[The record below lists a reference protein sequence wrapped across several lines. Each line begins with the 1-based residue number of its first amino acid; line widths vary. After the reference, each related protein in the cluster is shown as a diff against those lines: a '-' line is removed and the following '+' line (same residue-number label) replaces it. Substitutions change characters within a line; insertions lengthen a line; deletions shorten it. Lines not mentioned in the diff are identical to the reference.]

1 MKPKILLIDDEEGI
15 RKLLGISLRDAGY
28 PVSIASDGERGI
40 ALFQE
45 ESPEIILT
53 DLKMPGLDGI
63 EVLRRIKAMS
73 PDTEVIVIT
82 GHGEMEL
89 AIQSLQLD
97 ASDFITKPIHDEAL
111 FVALRR
117 AEEKLTMRRALKHY
131 NEELKNKVRE
141 ATEDLKK
148 NFALQEKLL
157 QSSLDAFIGTDR
169 EGKIILFNQS
179 AQRLSGYTVEELQG
193 IPDPLVRLVPEWS
206 AFVSQAIQGQE
217 IGKINNQCLIKRSS
231 LFCKTREAIPVWLSG
246 NLLLE
251 KGRIVG
257 GICCLQDQRE
267 MDRLQKEL
275 LRAERLAATGQ
286 TVAGMAHAIKNI
298 LGGLKGGRF
307 MVNKGLEI
315 KEMKY
320 VQDGWAMVERNIEKI
335 SQLTL
340 DLLSFC
346 KERDPEWKI
355 VQPNDL
361 IREVLEL
368 YRDQAA
374 ERGVRLKVDL
384 DETIAPLALDP
395 REIFQVLANL
405 VGNALDACTLGDYVP
420 PEPETIIRSRSLPE
434 GKILL
439 EVRDNGVG
447 MSEEVRKK
455 LFTIFFSTKGSRG
468 TGLGLLLSHKIV
480 QEHGGEIRVQ
490 SAPQQG
496 AVFQVILPLR
506 PLNDSTGCFLSAAEG
521 NA

>member
-28 PVSIASDGERGI
+28 PVSIAIDGERGI
-40 ALFQE
+40 ELFQE
-45 ESPEIILT
+45 ESPEIVLT
-53 DLKMPGLDGI
+53 DIKMPGMDGM

-97 ASDFITKPIHDEAL
+97 ASDFVTKPIHDEAL

-117 AEEKLTMRRALKHY
+117 AEEKLAWRRALKHY
-131 NEELKNKVRE
+131 NETLKTKVRE
-141 ATEDLKK
+141 ATEELK
-148 NFALQEKLL
+148 N
-157 QSSLDAFIGTDR
+157 
-169 EGKIILFNQS
+169 
-179 AQRLSGYTVEELQG
+179 
-193 IPDPLVRLVPEWS
+193 
-206 AFVSQAIQGQE
+206 
-217 IGKINNQCLIKRSS
+217 
-231 LFCKTREAIPVWLSG
+231 
-246 NLLLE
+246 
-251 KGRIVG
+251 
-257 GICCLQDQRE
+257 
-267 MDRLQKEL
+267 LQKEL

-320 VQDGWAMVERNIEKI
+320 LQDGWAMVERNIEKI

-361 IREVLEL
+361 IREVYEL

-374 ERGVRLKVDL
+374 ERGVRLKLDL
-384 DETIAPLALDP
+384 DEKMELLSLDP
-395 REIFQVLANL
+395 REMYQVLANL
-405 VGNALDACTLGDYVP
+405 VGNALDACTLGDGLP
-420 PEPETIIRSRSLPE
+420 SDPETIIRSRSLPE
-434 GKILL
+434 EKILL
-439 EVRDNGVG
+439 EVRDNGMG

-490 SAPQQG
+490 SSPQQG
-496 AVFQVILPLR
+496 ASFQVILPKRLR
-506 PLNDSTGCFLSAAEG
+506 SETATPPPPA
-521 NA
+521 

>member
-28 PVSIASDGERGI
+28 PVSIAIDGERGI
-40 ALFQE
+40 ELFQE
-45 ESPEIILT
+45 EAPEIVLT
-53 DLKMPGLDGI
+53 DIKMPGLDGI
-63 EVLRRIKAMS
+63 EVLRRVKAMS

-97 ASDFITKPIHDEAL
+97 ASDFVTKPIHDEAL

-117 AEEKLTMRRALKHY
+117 AEEKLAWRRALKHY
-131 NEELKNKVRE
+131 NETLKTKVRE
-141 ATEDLKK
+141 ATEELKK

-169 EGKIILFNQS
+169 EGKIILFNRS
-179 AQRLSGYTVEELQG
+179 AEMLSGYALEELQE
-193 IPDPLVRLVPEWS
+193 IPEPLNRLVPEWGE
-206 AFVSQAIQGQE
+206 FVSQAIQGQE
-217 IGKINNQCLIKRSS
+217 IGSIKNQCLAQRSI
-231 LFCKTREAIPVWLSG
+231 LICKTLENIPIQLSG

-251 KGRIVG
+251 NEQIIG
-257 GICCLQDQRE
+257 GICCLQDLRE

-275 LRAERLAATGQ
+275 LRSERLAATGQ

-320 VQDGWAMVERNIEKI
+320 LQDGWAMVERNIEKI

-346 KERDPEWKI
+346 KERDPEWEI

-361 IREVLEL
+361 IREVFEL

-374 ERGVRLKVDL
+374 ERGVRLNLDL
-384 DETIAPLALDP
+384 DEKMEPLALDP
-395 REIFQVLANL
+395 REMYQVLANL
-405 VGNALDACTLGDYVP
+405 VGNAIDACTLGDYTP
-420 PEPETIIRSRSLPE
+420 PEPETIICSRSLP
-434 GKILL
+434 GKKILL
-439 EVRDNGVG
+439 EIRDNGMG

-490 SAPQQG
+490 SSPQQG
-496 AVFQVILPLR
+496 AVFQVILPKRL
-506 PLNDSTGCFLSAAEG
+506 LTDMAAPPPSV
-521 NA
+521 

>member
-28 PVSIASDGERGI
+28 PVTIAIDGERGI
-40 ALFQE
+40 ELFQE
-45 ESPEIILT
+45 ESPEIVLT
-53 DLKMPGLDGI
+53 DIKMPGMDGM

-117 AEEKLTMRRALKHY
+117 AEEKLAWRRALKHY
-131 NEELKNKVRE
+131 NETLKTKVRE
-141 ATEDLKK
+141 ATEELK
-148 NFALQEKLL
+148 N
-157 QSSLDAFIGTDR
+157 
-169 EGKIILFNQS
+169 
-179 AQRLSGYTVEELQG
+179 
-193 IPDPLVRLVPEWS
+193 
-206 AFVSQAIQGQE
+206 
-217 IGKINNQCLIKRSS
+217 
-231 LFCKTREAIPVWLSG
+231 
-246 NLLLE
+246 
-251 KGRIVG
+251 
-257 GICCLQDQRE
+257 
-267 MDRLQKEL
+267 LQKEL

-320 VQDGWAMVERNIEKI
+320 LQDGWAMVERNIEKI

-361 IREVLEL
+361 IREVYEL

-374 ERGVRLKVDL
+374 ERGVRLMLDL
-384 DETIAPLALDP
+384 DEKMELLSLDP
-395 REIFQVLANL
+395 REMYQVLANL
-405 VGNALDACTLGDYVP
+405 VGNAIDACTLGDGLP
-420 PEPETIIRSRSLPE
+420 SNPETIIRSRSLPE
-434 GKILL
+434 EKILL
-439 EVRDNGVG
+439 EVRDNGMG

-490 SAPQQG
+490 SSPQQG
-496 AVFQVILPLR
+496 ASFQVILPKRLR
-506 PLNDSTGCFLSAAEG
+506 SDTATPPPPA
-521 NA
+521 

>member
-28 PVSIASDGERGI
+28 PVTIAIDGERGI
-40 ALFQE
+40 ELFQE
-45 ESPEIILT
+45 ESPEIVLT
-53 DLKMPGLDGI
+53 DIKMPGMDGM

-97 ASDFITKPIHDEAL
+97 ASDFVTKPIHDEAL

-117 AEEKLTMRRALKHY
+117 AEEKLAWRRALKHY
-131 NEELKNKVRE
+131 NETLKTKVRE
-141 ATEDLKK
+141 ATEELK
-148 NFALQEKLL
+148 N
-157 QSSLDAFIGTDR
+157 
-169 EGKIILFNQS
+169 
-179 AQRLSGYTVEELQG
+179 
-193 IPDPLVRLVPEWS
+193 
-206 AFVSQAIQGQE
+206 
-217 IGKINNQCLIKRSS
+217 
-231 LFCKTREAIPVWLSG
+231 
-246 NLLLE
+246 
-251 KGRIVG
+251 
-257 GICCLQDQRE
+257 
-267 MDRLQKEL
+267 LQKEL

-320 VQDGWAMVERNIEKI
+320 LQDGWAMVERNIEKI

-361 IREVLEL
+361 IREVYEL

-374 ERGVRLKVDL
+374 ERGVRLMLDL
-384 DETIAPLALDP
+384 DEKMELLSLDP
-395 REIFQVLANL
+395 REMYQVLANL
-405 VGNALDACTLGDYVP
+405 VGNALDACTLGDGLP
-420 PEPETIIRSRSLPE
+420 SDPETIIRSRSLPE
-434 GKILL
+434 EKILL
-439 EVRDNGVG
+439 EVRDNGMG

-496 AVFQVILPLR
+496 ASFQVILPKRLR
-506 PLNDSTGCFLSAAEG
+506 SDTATPPPPA
-521 NA
+521 

>member
-28 PVSIASDGERGI
+28 PVTIAIDGERGI
-40 ALFQE
+40 ELFQE
-45 ESPEIILT
+45 ESPEIVLT
-53 DLKMPGLDGI
+53 DIKMPGMDGM

-73 PDTEVIVIT
+73 PETEVIVIT

-97 ASDFITKPIHDEAL
+97 ASDFVTKPIHDEAL

-117 AEEKLTMRRALKHY
+117 AEEKLAWRRALKHY
-131 NEELKNKVRE
+131 NETLKTKVRE
-141 ATEDLKK
+141 ATEELK
-148 NFALQEKLL
+148 N
-157 QSSLDAFIGTDR
+157 
-169 EGKIILFNQS
+169 
-179 AQRLSGYTVEELQG
+179 
-193 IPDPLVRLVPEWS
+193 
-206 AFVSQAIQGQE
+206 
-217 IGKINNQCLIKRSS
+217 
-231 LFCKTREAIPVWLSG
+231 
-246 NLLLE
+246 
-251 KGRIVG
+251 
-257 GICCLQDQRE
+257 
-267 MDRLQKEL
+267 LQKEL

-320 VQDGWAMVERNIEKI
+320 LQDGWAMVERNIEKI

-361 IREVLEL
+361 IREVYEL

-374 ERGVRLKVDL
+374 ERGVRLMLDL
-384 DETIAPLALDP
+384 DEKMELLSLDP
-395 REIFQVLANL
+395 REMYQVLANL
-405 VGNALDACTLGDYVP
+405 VGNALDACTLGDGLP
-420 PEPETIIRSRSLPE
+420 SDPETIIRSRSLPDE
-434 GKILL
+434 KILL
-439 EVRDNGVG
+439 EVRDNGMG

-490 SAPQQG
+490 SSPQQG
-496 AVFQVILPLR
+496 ASFQVILPKKLR
-506 PLNDSTGCFLSAAEG
+506 SDTATPTPPA
-521 NA
+521 

>member
-28 PVSIASDGERGI
+28 PVSIAIDGERGI
-40 ALFQE
+40 ELFQE
-45 ESPEIILT
+45 ESPEIVLT
-53 DLKMPGLDGI
+53 DIKMPGLDGM

-97 ASDFITKPIHDEAL
+97 ASDFVTKPIHDEAL
-111 FVALRR
+111 FVALSR
-117 AEEKLTMRRALKHY
+117 AEEKLAWRRALKHY
-131 NEELKNKVRE
+131 NETLKTKVRE
-141 ATEDLKK
+141 ATEELKK

-169 EGKIILFNQS
+169 EGSIILFNQS
-179 AQRLSGYTVEELQG
+179 AERLSGYALEELQEV
-193 IPDPLVRLVPEWS
+193 PDPLNLAGSRMGTIYLSGRLRAKRPG
-206 AFVSQAIQGQE
+206 AI
-217 IGKINNQCLIKRSS
+217 KNQCLIKKSR
-231 LFCKTREAIPVWLSG
+231 LICKTREHIPIQLSG

-251 KGRIVG
+251 NEQIIG

-320 VQDGWAMVERNIEKI
+320 LQDGWAMVERNIEKI

-361 IREVLEL
+361 IREVYEL

-374 ERGVRLKVDL
+374 ERGVRLKLDL
-384 DETIAPLALDP
+384 DEKMEPLSLDP
-395 REIFQVLANL
+395 REMYQVLANL
-405 VGNALDACTLGDYVP
+405 VGNALDACTLGDGLP
-420 PEPETIIRSRSLPE
+420 SDPETIICSRSLPE
-434 GKILL
+434 EKILL
-439 EVRDNGVG
+439 EVRDNGMG

-490 SAPQQG
+490 SSPQQG
-496 AVFQVILPLR
+496 AVFQVILPKRLR
-506 PLNDSTGCFLSAAEG
+506 TETAAPPPP
-521 NA
+521 A

>member
-28 PVSIASDGERGI
+28 PVSIAIDGERGME
-40 ALFQE
+40 LFQE
-45 ESPEIILT
+45 EAPEIILT
-53 DLKMPGLDGI
+53 DIKMPGLDGM
-63 EVLRRIKAMS
+63 EVLRRVKALS

-82 GHGEMEL
+82 GHGEMEV

-117 AEEKLTMRRALKHY
+117 AEEKLAWRRALKRY
-131 NEELKNKVRE
+131 NENLKIQVRE
-141 ATEDLKK
+141 ATEELKK
-148 NFALQEKLL
+148 NFTLQENLL

-169 EGKIILFNQS
+169 QGKIILFNQS
-179 AQRLSGYTVEELQG
+179 AQNLSGYTLEELQG
-193 IPDPLVRLVPEWS
+193 IPDPLIRLVPEWS

-217 IGKINNQCLIKRSS
+217 FGPIINRCLVKRS
-231 LFCKTREAIPVWLSG
+231 LLICKTREKIPVQLSG

-251 KGRIVG
+251 SGQIIG

-320 VQDGWAMVERNIEKI
+320 LQDGWAMVERNIEKI
-335 SQLTL
+335 SQLTM

-346 KERDPEWKI
+346 KERDPEWEI

-361 IREVLEL
+361 MREVYEL

-374 ERGVRLKVDL
+374 ERGVRLKLDL
-384 DETIAPLALDP
+384 DENMEPLSLDP
-395 REIFQVLANL
+395 REIYQVLANL
-405 VGNALDACTLGDYVP
+405 VGNAIDACTLGEGLP
-420 PEPETIIRSRSLPE
+420 SEPETIIRSRSLPE
-434 GKILL
+434 EKILL
-439 EVRDNGVG
+439 EVRDNGLG
-447 MSEEVRKK
+447 MSAEVRKK

-480 QEHGGEIRVQ
+480 QEHDGEIRVE
-490 SAPQQG
+490 SAPRQG
-496 AVFQVILPLR
+496 AVFQVILPKR
-506 PLNDSTGCFLSAAEG
+506 QRNEPATHSQPAA
-521 NA
+521 